1 MYTTEVAKIVG
12 IHPNTVRLYETWGY
26 ISPVRRAA
34 NGYRQFEERHV
45 VQLKIARLAFGH
57 EFIQNNLRKY
67 AIRIAKLSGAERF
80 DAAKQ
85 AAANY
90 IQFLKMELTYSEQ
103 AIERAE
109 RLLMA
114 PNVKHSKT
122 YTHREVA
129 KQLQLTEET
138 IRNWERNGLFDVTRN
153 VQNRRQY
160 TELDVQKLYVIR
172 TLRSAH
178 FSIASIHHLFTSLH
192 HETLNV
198 RDLLCLPTFQQ
209 EFYHVNDALQQNLK
223 KAMIDVTSIIAL
235 LETL

>member
-1 MYTTEVAKIVG
+1 MYTTEVAKTVG
-12 IHPNTVRLYETWGY
+12 IHPNTVRLYEAWGY
-26 ISPVRRAA
+26 ISPVQRAA
-34 NGYRQFEERHV
+34 NGYRQFNERHV

-67 AIRIAKLSGAERF
+67 ATRIVTLSGAERF
-80 DAAKQ
+80 DEAKQ
-85 AAANY
+85 AAADY
-90 IQFLKMELTYSEQ
+90 RQFLNVELAYSEQ

-109 RLLMA
+109 CLLTS
-114 PNVKHSKT
+114 PDKQHHQT
-122 YTHREVA
+122 YTHHEVA

-153 VQNRRQY
+153 AQNRRQY
-160 TELDVQKLYVIR
+160 SELDVQKLYVIR

-178 FSIASIHHLFTSLH
+178 FSIASIHHLFTSLS
-192 HETLNV
+192 EATLNV